1 MKGEKNMYKL
11 DYSEIATLGTLFFKN
26 DDDETRLYYL
36 SGQSGEDK
44 FTVTKIGIENIP
56 ENSEGF
62 PIFSL
67 DNFCRYSGYYV
78 KIIE

>member
-11 DYSEIATLGTLFFKN
+11 DYSEVAILGTLFFKN
-26 DDDETRLYYL
+26 DGDETRLYYF
-36 SGQSGEDK
+36 SGKMSNDRC
-44 FTVTKIGIENIP
+44 TVTRITADNIP

-62 PIFSL
+62 PIFNL

>member
-11 DYSEIATLGTLFFKN
+11 DYSEVATLGTLFFQH
-26 DDDETRLYYL
+26 DSEETRLYYL
-36 SGQSGEDK
+36 SGQAGKDK
-44 FTVTKIGIENIP
+44 FTVTRITVDNIP
-56 ENSEGF
+56 KTSEGF